1 MNKVYLV
8 GILYD
13 DFSSKGFDV
22 VAVADTPEMAQ
33 KLARAYVLNNNNI
46 DLDEMAIREWK
57 VNIHNPI
64 GKIESVECCY
74 NGDDVSVERTLP
86 FVPIAIEE
94 KDIIK
99 EWD

>member
-1 MNKVYLV
+1 MDKVYLV

-13 DFSSKGFDV
+13 DFSSEGFDV

-33 KLARAYVLNNNNI
+33 KLARVYALNNDNI
-46 DLDEMAIREWK
+46 DLCEMAIREWK
-57 VNIHNPI
+57 VNVHNPI
-64 GKIESVECCY
+64 GKVESIECCY
-74 NGDDVSVERTLP
+74 NGDDVPAERIFP